1 MAGEIE
7 LIAKIKPKNDAFVGI
22 VDAAQAL
29 VDAVGFTGN
38 LSPSDD
44 TVQKALS
51 TLDAVISGG
60 GSGWTVSS
68 VSANT
73 NAVKDYR
80 YLCNTSAG
88 PFTITLPA
96 TPTAGDTI
104 SILDAFATFATN
116 NVKVAR
122 NGSAIDSDLGDLDLD
137 LDSVEVIFT
146 YTGSTAVGWHINI
159 GGPRSWY
166 V

>member
-29 VDAVGFTGN
+29 VDASAFINN
-38 LSPSDD
+38 LSSADD

-51 TLDAVISGG
+51 TLDAIVFGG
-60 GSGWTVSS
+60 GSGWTVLS
-68 VSANT
+68 VSANA
-73 NAVKDYR
+73 NAAKDCR
-80 YLCNTSAG
+80 YLCDTSAG

-96 TPTAGDTI
+96 SPTAGDTI

-116 NVKVAR
+116 NVTVGR

-146 YTGSTAVGWHINI
+146 YTGNPAVGWHINI